1 MKTTVKDALIEI
13 GFIYTGVKSLI
24 PLSQITDDDLL
35 KVGKMICHSP
45 NAGYEYESKI
55 HRYGNSVG
63 ITYKSAGLIAPEY
76 FSIYTEKNKPE
87 TIGHIEIGWHET
99 AKIDRR
105 KKLYRRG
112 GDAASIVY
120 LLVNR
125 YDVFDLLNPK
135 KDLF

>member
-13 GFIYTGVKSLI
+13 GFIYSGVKSLI

-35 KVGKMICHSP
+35 KIGKMVCHSP

-55 HRYGNSVG
+55 RRSGNTVG
-63 ITYKSAGLIAPEY
+63 VTYKSAGLSTPEY
-76 FSIYTEKNKPE
+76 FSIWTECNKPDN
-87 TIGHIEIGWHET
+87 IGHIEIGWYESG
-99 AKIDRR
+99 KIDRR

-120 LLVNR
+120 LLANC
-125 YDVFDLLNPK
+125 YDVFGLTPSTTRI
-135 KDLF
+135 